1 MSAGGI
7 GCRKGCDARDIVQAI
22 ERALEAAGQAA
33 CDLHALYAPDFKRE
47 ERGLALAAEQL
58 GKPLV
63 FLPLRQ
69 LQAQASHA
77 LSASAHTLSRF
88 GVPSIAET
96 AALAGAGAFDA
107 ATAAAFV
114 ARLLGP
120 RQLVGGASCALAIAE
135 VVS

>member
-22 ERALEAAGQAA
+22 ARALEAAGQAA

-63 FLPLRQ
+63 FLPLQQ

-96 AALAGAGAFDA
+96 AALAGAFDA